1 MGENLESE
9 KKVICGL
16 IWNGHDFDI
25 NISFIGGHFRKRVLL
40 KLVKAIKLDY
50 RKQVKLHR
58 QDLILNKAKKQ
69 LKQEGEIEND
79 AGTISSSKIEERAGA
94 ESEQGIGTESSE
106 SSSSLN
112 SGDSKPVSRL
122 EQIRLRNKAKGSRGS
137 ESS

>member
-1 MGENLESE
+1 MDKQKIEE
-9 KKVICGL
+9 KKVICDL
-16 IWNGHDFDI
+16 TWNGHAFDI
-25 NISFIGGHFRKRVLL
+25 AVKFIGGHFRKSVLL
-40 KLVKAIKLDY
+40 KLVRAVKLQY
-50 RKQVKLHR
+50 RRQVKLYRH
-58 QDLILNKAKKQ
+58 DLILEKAKKQ